1 MQNYNKNFEKLM
13 QINSYNYKIISY
25 EKLFNKI
32 FSELYVHHIKK
43 SKIYKDILTRK
54 KFSKKDQPFLPAR
67 IFKELDIIS
76 IDKKKIFKILNSS
89 GTSGKQSKIFLDKDN
104 AILQTKVLSKVYQD
118 FFKIKK
124 RSPMIIFDRSDI
136 IKDRKLFSARG
147 AGILGFSIFG
157 KDHFYAFDE
166 KNKLR
171 QKEILK
177 YLNKHKN
184 EKVLIFGLTNIIW
197 ENLLNLRQPNAIK
210 KYLRKSTL
218 IHGGGWKKLI
228 AQKITNQKFKS
239 KLRNKL
245 GIKNVFNYYGM
256 VEQTGSIFFECEKGY
271 FHTSIFSDI
280 KIRDKYFSEQNY
292 RKKGIVQLISL
303 LPTSYPGHNLL
314 TEDEGIIYGKH
325 SCDCKRK
332 GKFFKIIGRLKKSEN
347 RGCSDNYDL

>member
-1 MQNYNKNFEKLM
+1 M
-13 QINSYNYKIISY
+13 QINSYNFKITSF

-32 FSELYVHHIKK
+32 FSELYVHHIKN
-43 SKIYKDILTRK
+43 SKIYKNILTRD
-54 KFSKKDQPFLPAR
+54 KFSIKDRPFLPVR
-67 IFKELDIIS
+67 IFKELDLIS

-89 GTSGKQSKIFLDKDN
+89 GTSGKQSKIFLDKKN
-104 AILQTKVLSKVYQD
+104 SIMQTKVLSKVYQD

-171 QKEILK
+171 EKELFK

-184 EKVLIFGLTNIIW
+184 ERVLIFGLTNIIW
-197 ENLLNLRQPNAIK
+197 ENLSNLNLSNSIK
-210 KYLRKSTL
+210 KNLRKSVL
-218 IHGGGWKKLI
+218 IHGGGWKKLE
-228 AQKITNQKFKS
+228 AQKITNHNFKS
-239 KLRNKL
+239 TLRNRL
-245 GIKNVFNYYGM
+245 GIENVFNYYGM

-280 KIRDKYFSEQNY
+280 KIRDKYFSEENY
-292 RKKGIVQLISL
+292 CKKGIVQLISL

-314 TEDEGIIYGKH
+314 TEDEGIIYGKN
-325 SCDCKRK
+325 SCNCKRK

>member
-1 MQNYNKNFEKLM
+1 MQNYNKFFEQLM
-13 QINSYNYKIISY
+13 KINSYNFKIISFK
-25 EKLFNKI
+25 KLFNKI
-32 FSELYVHHIKK
+32 YSELYVHHIKK
-43 SKIYKDILTRK
+43 SKVYRDILTREKFAIK
-54 KFSKKDQPFLPAR
+54 KQPFLPAR
-67 IFKELDIIS
+67 IFKELDLIS

-89 GTSGKQSKIFLDKDN
+89 GTSGKQSKIFLDKKN
-104 AILQTKVLSKVYQD
+104 SIIQTKVLSKVYQD

-124 RSPMIIFDRSDI
+124 RSPMIIFDRSNI

-166 KNKLR
+166 KNRLR
-171 QKEILK
+171 KKELLK

-197 ENLLNLRQPNAIK
+197 ENLLNLKISSSIK
-210 KYLRKSTL
+210 KNLTKSTL
-218 IHGGGWKKLI
+218 IHGGGWKKLE
-228 AQKITNQKFKS
+228 AQKITNQSFKS
-239 KLRNKL
+239 ILRNRL
-245 GIKNVFNYYGM
+245 GIKKIFNYYGM

-280 KIRDKYFSEQNY
+280 KIRDKYFSEKNY
-292 RKKGIVQLISL
+292 HKKGIVQLISL

-314 TEDEGIIYGKH
+314 TEDEGIIYGKNN
-325 SCDCKRK
+325 CKCKRK

>member
-1 MQNYNKNFEKLM
+1 MQSYNKSFEKLVKV
-13 QINSYNYKIISY
+13 NSYNFKNNYS
-25 EKLFNKI
+25 EKLFKKI
-32 FSELYVHHIKK
+32 FSELYIHHIKN
-43 SKIYKDILTRK
+43 SKIYKDILSRYK
-54 KFSKKDQPFLPAR
+54 SSKLNQYFLPAR

-76 IDKKKIFKILNSS
+76 IDKNKVFKILNSS
-89 GTSGKQSKIFLDKDN
+89 GTSGRQSKIYLDKN
-104 AILQTKVLSKVYQD
+104 NSVTQTKILSKLYQD

-147 AGILGFSIFG
+147 VGILGFSIFG
-157 KDHFYAFDE
+157 KDHFYAFNE

-171 QKEILK
+171 EKELLT

-184 EKVLIFGLTNIIW
+184 EKILIFGLTNIIW
-197 ENLLNLRQPNAIK
+197 ENLVNLRKSSSVK

-218 IHGGGWKKLI
+218 IHGGGWKKLVS
-228 AQKITNQKFKS
+228 QKITNQRFKS
-239 KLRNKL
+239 VLRKRL

-256 VEQTGSIFFECEKGY
+256 VEQTGSIFFVCERGY

-280 KIRDKYFSEQNY
+280 KILDKHFTEQNY
-292 RKKGIVQLISL
+292 LKKGIVQLFSL

-314 TEDEGIIYGKH
+314 TEDEGIIYGKNN
-325 SCDCKRK
+325 CKCKRK
-332 GKFFKIIGRLKKSEN
+332 GKFFKIIGRLKKSET